1 MPRVDLRTQTKPKTH
16 DPLPEGHYLC
26 RVADIEEQVTKRGD
40 PMWKVQLV
48 VTAGAHAKR
57 RIFDR
62 VVFSEAAR
70 DRLAL
75 FCEAFGIEPSGA
87 VDIQPDLFLGKACFV
102 AVQPREYTD
111 ASGETRTTSEVPYNG
126 YRRAVREGEEEIP
139 F

>member
-1 MPRVDLRTQTKPKTH
+1 MPRVDFRTPRNPKTS

-26 RVADIEEQVTKRGD
+26 QVAAIEEQVTKRGD
-40 PMWKVQLV
+40 PMWKLQLV
-48 VTAGAHAKR
+48 VRAGAHAKR

-62 VVFSEAAR
+62 IVFSEAAR

-75 FCEAFGIEPSGA
+75 FCGAFGIETSGA
-87 VDIQPDLFLGKACFV
+87 VDLRPQQFLGRDCFV
-102 AVQPREYTD
+102 AVEPREYTD
-111 ASGETRTTSEVPYNG
+111 ATGAVRKTVEVSFDG